1 MTKAEAVRAMFTR
14 IAGRY
19 DLMNSVMTGGRH
31 HAWRRL
37 TARAVAGAPA
47 GLALDLATGTGD
59 LALAVR
65 VAAPG
70 RVVVG
75 ADFSEAM
82 LRHAQ
87 GKLAARG
94 ERSVP
99 LLAADAL
106 ALPFGVTTFACVTSA
121 FLLRNLA
128 DLAAGLAEMRRVT
141 VRGGLVAAL
150 EITRPGVRGWD
161 AVFGLYFSRVVPLIG
176 AAVAQA
182 PAGPALDLATGTG
195 DLAFALRQAYPRRFV
210 VGADFSEAMLRH
222 ADMKRKARGERG
234 VALLAADALA
244 LPFADRTFACVTSA
258 FLLRNLADLE
268 AGLAEMR
275 RVTQPGGL
283 VAALEITRPGVR
295 GWDAMFGLYF
305 NRVVPLIGAAVAR
318 DRAAYTYLPQSVGR
332 FVTPPQLAQMMQRA
346 GLDNVRYQRLGL
358 GTIAIH
364 VGTA

>member
-31 HAWRRL
+31 HAWRRI

-59 LALAVR
+59 LAFAVR
-65 VAAPG
+65 AASPG

-82 LRHAQ
+82 LQHAA
-87 GKLAARG
+87 GKVTARG
-94 ERSVP
+94 EG
-99 LLAADAL
+99 
-106 ALPFGVTTFACVTSA
+106 GVT
-121 FLLRNLA
+121 
-128 DLAAGLAEMRRVT
+128 
-141 VRGGLVAAL
+141 
-150 EITRPGVRGWD
+150 
-161 AVFGLYFSRVVPLIG
+161 
-176 AAVAQA
+176 
-182 PAGPALDLATGTG
+182 
-195 DLAFALRQAYPRRFV
+195 
-210 VGADFSEAMLRH
+210 
-222 ADMKRKARGERG
+222 
-234 VALLAADALA
+234 LLAADALA

-258 FLLRNLADLE
+258 FLLRNLADLA

-275 RVTQPGGL
+275 RVTMPGGL

-295 GWDAMFGLYF
+295 GWDAIFGLYF
-305 NRVVPLIGAAVAR
+305 NRLVPLIGAAVAG
-318 DRAAYTYLPQSVGR
+318 DRAAYTYLPRSVER
-332 FVTPPQLAQMMQRA
+332 FVTPPQLVRLMTEA
-346 GLDNVRYQRLGL
+346 GLRAVRYRRLGL